1 MDVEKKRQQ
10 EQETVAEIIAI
21 YCRAH
26 HGRREGLC
34 PQCES
39 LARYA
44 EARIAACP
52 RMAVK
57 SFCSVCP
64 VHCYAPARRQEIQA
78 VMRYGGPRMLLH
90 HPLMTLRHMMLGWQ
104 TRLGRVAFFRHWRQ
118 SDRSVKAK

>member
-1 MDVEKKRQQ
+1 MDFEKKRQQ

-104 TRLGRVAFFRHWRQ
+104 MRLGRVAFFRHWRQ
-118 SDRSVKAK
+118 SNRSVKAK

>member
-90 HPLMTLRHMMLGWQ
+90 HPLMTLAPVEPQCEGEVSRGKMYGIMVSLQ
-104 TRLGRVAFFRHWRQ
+104 VIL
-118 SDRSVKAK
+118 

>member
-52 RMAVK
+52 RM
-57 SFCSVCP
+57 
-64 VHCYAPARRQEIQA
+64 
-78 VMRYGGPRMLLH
+78 LLH

-104 TRLGRVAFFRHWRQ
+104 MRLGRVAFFRHWRQ
-118 SDRSVKAK
+118 SNRSVKAK

>member
-39 LARYA
+39 LSRYA

-64 VHCYAPARRQEIQA
+64 VHCYTPARRKEIQA

-104 TRLGRVAFFRHWRQ
+104 MRLGRLCLSARRTG
-118 SDRSVKAK
+118 VK

>member
-1 MDVEKKRQQ
+1 MTLKMDVEKKRQQ

-21 YCRAH
+21 YCRDYH
-26 HGRREGLC
+26 KSEKGSLC
-34 PQCES
+34 PECES
-39 LARYA
+39 LAHYA
-44 EARIAACP
+44 AARIAACP

-64 VHCYAPARRQEIQA
+64 VHCYAPARRQQIQA

-104 TRLGRVAFFRHWRQ
+104 MHLARLRPSARRAEM
-118 SDRSVKAK
+118 K